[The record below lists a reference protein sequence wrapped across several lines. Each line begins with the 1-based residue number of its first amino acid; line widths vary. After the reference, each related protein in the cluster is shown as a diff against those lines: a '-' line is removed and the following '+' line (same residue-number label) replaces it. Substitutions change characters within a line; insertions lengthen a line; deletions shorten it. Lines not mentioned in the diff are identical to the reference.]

1 MADAIINSMVKDLV
15 SSTNST
21 MENGMKLSPYDRT
34 YTAKVSGGNLQGG
47 YDVSFNGVT
56 YTGIKTLGGS
66 CVANEIVKLIIPQN
80 NYSQMFILKF
90 AEADNTDETVL
101 PYMSATLNTNG
112 WFRIL
117 SVQNAYTTGCNITFG
132 THLEGS
138 GAGGE
143 FYNVSI
149 SSTTNNVQVNLLNS
163 NLGTDLSSTTS
174 ATQVIPKLRY
184 VKATTY
190 SANTYVYIDI
200 YYAGTQDRTVYVYGN
215 NNVGNVLWQEVN
227 FTSQSDTVE
236 TGYSSVNLDL
246 LSNGMLV
253 SNNLIVGSV
262 KSLIQS
268 SSNAPMFSV
277 GTNNTIGSILDVC
290 EGTSNVNNSYCSHAE
305 GNGNDISG
313 DYNHAEGNGNTMQ
326 SSYSSHAEGSSNT
339 VAGNSSHAEGSSN
352 TATGNYSHAEGYNSV
367 ASSDASHAE
376 GWYTKS
382 KNVYAHSEG
391 QSTTASGS
399 TAHSEGYFTTASGN
413 GSHTEG
419 DFTTASGSG
428 SHTEGDYT
436 TASGNGSHAEGDY
449 TTASENDS
457 HAEGVYTTASGSGSH
472 AEGFNTTASGI
483 GSHAEGFYTVA
494 TENYQHVEGLYN
506 IVDTSGNLIHIIGNG
521 SYGSRSNAFTVDVN
535 GKIACSTLSVFGLNT
550 APASATD
557 TGTLGEI
564 RITSGYVYVCV
575 GTNTWVRSALT
586 TW

>member
-117 SVQNAYTTGCNITFG
+117 SVKNAYTTGCNITFG

-200 YYAGTQDRTVYVYGN
+200 YYAGKQDRTVYVYGN

-227 FTSQSDTVE
+227 FTSQSDRVE

-277 GTNNTIGSILDVC
+277 GTNNTIGSRLDVC

-305 GNGNDISG
+305 GNGNNISG

-339 VAGNSSHAEGSSN
+339 VAGNSSHAEGGSN

-367 ASSDASHAE
+367 ASSEASHAE

-382 KNVYAHSEG
+382 KKVYAHSEGYFTTASGSTAHSEG
-391 QSTTASGS
+391 QSTTASGTNS
-399 TAHSEGYFTTASGN
+399 HAEGYSTTASGTN
-413 GSHTEG
+413 SHAEG
-419 DFTTASGSG
+419 YSTTASG
-428 SHTEGDYT
+428 T
-436 TASGNGSHAEGDY
+436 NSHAEGI
-449 TTASENDS
+449 
-457 HAEGVYTTASGSGSH
+457 YTTASGSGSH
-472 AEGFNTTASGI
+472 AEGFNT
-483 GSHAEGFYTVA
+483 VA
-494 TENYQHVEGLYN
+494 TEHYQHVEGLYN
-506 IVDTSGNLIHIIGNG
+506 IVDTSGKLIHIIGNG
-521 SYGSRSNAFTVDVN
+521 SPGSSSNAFTVDVN

>member
-262 KSLIQS
+262 KSLIQG

-305 GNGNDISG
+305 GNGNNISG
-313 DYNHAEGNGNTMQ
+313 AYNHAEGDGNTMQ
-326 SSYSSHAEGSSNT
+326 SSYSSHAEGSLNT

-352 TATGNYSHAEGYNSV
+352 TATGDYSHAEGYNSV

-382 KNVYAHSEG
+382 KNVCAHSEG
-391 QSTTASGS
+391 QSTTASG
-399 TAHSEGYFTTASGN
+399 G
-413 GSHTEG
+413 GSHAEG
-419 DFTTASGSG
+419 L
-428 SHTEGDYT
+428 YT
-436 TASGNGSHAEGDY
+436 TASGNGSH
-449 TTASENDS
+449 
-457 HAEGVYTTASGSGSH
+457 V
-472 AEGFNTTASGI
+472 EGFYTTASGI
-483 GSHAEGFYTVA
+483 GSHAEGDNTTASGSSSHAEGFYTVA
-494 TENYQHVEGLYN
+494 TETYQHVEGRYN

-521 SYGSRSNAFTVDVN
+521 SPGSRSNAFTVDVN

-564 RITSGYVYVCV
+564 RITSGHVYVCV

>member
-262 KSLIQS
+262 RSLIQS
-268 SSNAPMFSV
+268 SSNAPTFSV
-277 GTNNTIGSILDVC
+277 GIDNTIGSILDVC

-305 GNGNDISG
+305 GNGNNISG

-326 SSYSSHAEGSSNT
+326 SYSSHAEGSLNT

-382 KNVYAHSEG
+382 KSFYAHSEG
-391 QSTTASGS
+391 KSTTASGI
-399 TAHSEGYFTTASGN
+399 

-419 DFTTASGSG
+419 
-428 SHTEGDYT
+428 ENT
-436 TASGNGSHAEGDY
+436 TASGNGSHAEGD
-449 TTASENDS
+449 
-457 HAEGVYTTASGSGSH
+457 
-472 AEGFNTTASGI
+472 NTTASGN

-494 TENYQHVEGLYN
+494 TRNYQHVEGFYN

-521 SYGSRSNAFTVDVN
+521 SPDSRSNAFTVDVN

-575 GTNTWVRSALT
+575 DTNTWVRSALT

>member
-227 FTSQSDTVE
+227 FTSQSDKVE

-262 KSLIQS
+262 KSLIQG

-305 GNGNDISG
+305 GNGNNISG
-313 DYNHAEGNGNTMQ
+313 DYN
-326 SSYSSHAEGSSNT
+326 
-339 VAGNSSHAEGSSN
+339 HAEGSSN

-382 KNVYAHSEG
+382 KNVYAYSEG

-399 TAHSEGYFTTASGN
+399 
-413 GSHTEG
+413 GSHAEG
-419 DFTTASGSG
+419 QNTTASGSN
-428 SHTEGDYT
+428 SHSEGCPT
-436 TASGNGSHAEGDY
+436 TASGS
-449 TTASENDS
+449 DS
-457 HAEGVYTTASGSGSH
+457 HAEGFYTTASGSGSH
-472 AEGFNTTASGI
+472 AEGESTTASGNGSHAEGYSTTASGTNSHTEGDNTTASGS

-494 TENYQHVEGLYN
+494 TETHQHVEGRYN

-521 SYGSRSNAFTVDVN
+521 GPGSRSNAFTVDVN

-564 RITSGYVYVCV
+564 RITSGYVYICV
-575 GTNTWVRSALT
+575 DTNTWVRSALT

>member
-163 NLGTDLSSTTS
+163 NLGTNLSSTTS

-305 GNGNDISG
+305 GNGNNISG
-313 DYNHAEGNGNTMQ
+313 AYNHAEGNGNTMQ
-326 SSYSSHAEGSSNT
+326 SSYCSHAEGSSNTVAGNSSHAEGSSNT

-352 TATGNYSHAEGYNSV
+352 TATGDYSHAEGYNSV

-399 TAHSEGYFTTASGN
+399 
-413 GSHTEG
+413 GSHAEG
-419 DFTTASGSG
+419 FYTTASGSG
-428 SHTEGDYT
+428 SHTEGDNT
-436 TASGNGSHAEGDY
+436 TASGN
-449 TTASENDS
+449 
-457 HAEGVYTTASGSGSH
+457 
-472 AEGFNTTASGI
+472 

-494 TENYQHVEGLYN
+494 TETYQHVEGLYN

-521 SYGSRSNAFTVDVN
+521 GPGSRSNAFTVDVN

>member
-277 GTNNTIGSILDVC
+277 GTNNTIGSRLVMIM
-290 EGTSNVNNSYCSHAE
+290 
-305 GNGNDISG
+305 I
-313 DYNHAEGNGNTMQ
+313 
-326 SSYSSHAEGSSNT
+326 
-339 VAGNSSHAEGSSN
+339 
-352 TATGNYSHAEGYNSV
+352 
-367 ASSDASHAE
+367 
-376 GWYTKS
+376 
-382 KNVYAHSEG
+382 
-391 QSTTASGS
+391 
-399 TAHSEGYFTTASGN
+399 
-413 GSHTEG
+413 
-419 DFTTASGSG
+419 
-428 SHTEGDYT
+428 
-436 TASGNGSHAEGDY
+436 
-449 TTASENDS
+449 
-457 HAEGVYTTASGSGSH
+457 
-472 AEGFNTTASGI
+472 
-483 GSHAEGFYTVA
+483 
-494 TENYQHVEGLYN
+494 
-506 IVDTSGNLIHIIGNG
+506 
-521 SYGSRSNAFTVDVN
+521 
-535 GKIACSTLSVFGLNT
+535 TLNK
-550 APASATD
+550 
-557 TGTLGEI
+557 
-564 RITSGYVYVCV
+564 
-575 GTNTWVRSALT
+575 
-586 TW
+586 